1 MLADAVKEDRANEG
15 VLVDTAEEG
24 GAGEVEGS
32 TGRDGVDIAG
42 LIVGTANFI
51 SNLCRFWNHHLC
63 MIAAFAIHIFK
74 TMI

>member
-1 MLADAVKEDRANEG
+1 MADAVKEDRANEG

-42 LIVGTANFI
+42 LIVGTAILSVI
-51 SNLCRFWNHHLC
+51 SVGSETTTCV
-63 MIAAFAIHIFK
+63 
-74 TMI
+74 